1 MFESLCIRD
10 LRVYAQQL
18 AGAVYHYRDEV
29 GLEVDAIVELN
40 DGRWAAF
47 EVKMGGSKNIELA
60 ANTLKALKFKVS
72 EKRSSQL
79 ASLNILTAGSTSYT
93 RPDGINVV
101 ALGHL
106 GAS

>member
-79 ASLNILTAGSTSYT
+79 ASLTAGSTSYT